1 MKHCSMKG
9 VQYLSVAL
17 LAFVWAG
24 CQKTATIQNDHI
36 KLSWKKQGDGWEVSA
51 MEVHAQNGWR
61 TLGAPSGKYTLLYS
75 EGKPDSTSRVFET
88 NTGVQFPE
96 KVYHYQQDFWK
107 ASTEPV
113 SLNTAGKDISFYP
126 STLDS
131 QSGGITFS
139 HDDEW
144 ATLTS
149 TWKLDTKHTTDI
161 IVTQQVVVKKP
172 GYYSLATPSPITI
185 EEKDMAWATV
195 PGYFQGDEIQKDF
208 VQAYAYGQ
216 GVPDLP
222 AVYRERCASTLTAIV
237 DTRDSISYSVIA
249 APGLGRDPWEKD
261 KNTHQKW
268 NIGVSHKNRDSKLS
282 PSLYYPVLGEP
293 ASKLNAG
300 DTITYEF
307 RYSVQSGN
315 WYKSLNHAVNDIY
328 RFKEALALRTNK
340 QSLTS
345 RVQAMHHYLLDP
357 KTSLW
362 NVESF
367 QGLKIGA
374 QSYHGGVVGS
384 QGDAMKN
391 SDYGAMWMLAS
402 ATNDAKLKDNVL
414 PYAYNFKLAQQQV
427 KPGFFQGA
435 AMGQYYLS
443 KRKIFV
449 EEWGTFVEPISLTY
463 YTMLDDGNILLFDPE
478 NKALRERLRLGAE
491 LLLNW
496 QKSDG
501 SWEVAYDQDT
511 HDPLFKD
518 IKDLRPT
525 FYGLIV
531 AYRILKDEKYLKAAE
546 RGAEWMI
553 NEGVKKGR
561 YLGVCGD
568 ARYAPDFATAQTA
581 QAMLD
586 LFDITH
592 KDQYK
597 EAAIAAAR
605 VYTTSIYTHPIPTRD
620 HKNVNGIDRED
631 WEIAQAGL
639 SFEHG
644 GIMGSAQRHGPIQLA
659 SHTGLFVRIFKLT
672 GDSLLLN
679 MARSGAIGRDAFVEP
694 STSVASYYWQA
705 MNKGS
710 GPYPH
715 HAWWQIGWITD
726 YLMAEAEL
734 RSNGQ
739 VTFPRGFVT
748 PKVGPHQSYG
758 FEEGKV
764 YSEPAKLIIREE
776 LFRLKN
782 PNLECI
788 MAVSPEGKRLY
799 AIVMNDVNQPISDAL
814 QINVNLFRPGS
825 SVKKITLL
833 GENKVVEAK
842 PGDQAASG
850 SPSSLLDIA
859 VAPYGI
865 SVYAIDL

>member
-1 MKHCSMKG
+1 MKG
-9 VQYLSVAL
+9 TQHLGILL
-17 LAFVWAG
+17 LAFVWVG
-24 CQKTATIQNDHI
+24 CQKTATIKNDHV
-36 KLSWKKQGDGWEVSA
+36 KLSWEKQRDGWTVSSLEVNNSD
-51 MEVHAQNGWR
+51 HWKS
-61 TLGAPSGKYTLLYS
+61 LGVPSGKYTLLYS
-75 EGKPDSTSRVFET
+75 AEKPDSTSRIFET

-96 KVYHYQQDFWK
+96 KAYHYQQDIWK
-107 ASTEPV
+107 AATEPV
-113 SLNTAGKDISFYP
+113 SLNTAGTEISFYP
-126 STLDS
+126 SEMES
-131 QSGGITFS
+131 QSGGVVFS

-144 ATLTS
+144 ATLTA
-149 TWKLDTKHTTDI
+149 TWRLDPKHHTDI
-161 IVTQQVVVKKP
+161 IVRQQAIVKKP

-185 EEKDMAWATV
+185 DEKDMAWATV
-195 PGYFQGDEIQKDF
+195 PGYFQGSEIQKDF
-208 VQAYAYGQ
+208 VLAYAYGQ

-222 AVYRERCASTLTAIV
+222 AVYRERCVSTMTSIV
-237 DTRDSISYSVIA
+237 DTKDSVSYSIIA

-293 ASKLNAG
+293 SSKLNAG

-307 RYSVQSGN
+307 RYSVQTGN
-315 WYKSLNHAVNDIY
+315 WYKNLNHAINDVY
-328 RFKEALALRTNK
+328 DFKQGLALRSNK

-374 QSYHGGVVGS
+374 QEYHGGVVGS
-384 QGDAMKN
+384 KGDAMKN

-402 ATNDAKLKDNVL
+402 ATGDAKLKDKVL

-443 KRKIFV
+443 KSKVFV
-449 EEWGTFVEPISLTY
+449 EEWGTFVEPVSLTY

-478 NKALRERLRLGAE
+478 NKVLRERLRLGAE

-496 QKSDG
+496 QKDDG

-511 HDPLFKD
+511 HQPLFKD

-553 NEGVKKGR
+553 KEGVEKGH

-568 ARYAPDFATAQTA
+568 ARYAPDFATAQSA

-586 LFDITH
+586 LYDIT
-592 KDQYK
+592 KKGQYK
-597 EAAIAAAR
+597 DAAVAAAR
-605 VYTTSIYTHPIPTRD
+605 TYTTSIYTHPIPSRE
-620 HKNVNGIDRED
+620 HKNVNGTDRED

-659 SHTGLFVRIFKLT
+659 SHTGLFIRIFQLT

-679 MARSGAIGRDAFVEP
+679 MARAGAIGRDAFVEP

-726 YLMAEAEL
+726 YLMAEAQL
-734 RSNGQ
+734 RSNNQ
-739 VTFPRGFVT
+739 VIFPRGFVT

-758 FEEGKV
+758 FENGKI
-764 YSEPAKLIIREE
+764 YNESARLIIREE
-776 LFRLKN
+776 LFKLKN

-788 MAVSPEGKRLY
+788 MASSTDGNRLY
-799 AIVMNDVNQPISDAL
+799 AIVMNDVNEPISDAL
-814 QINVNLFRPGS
+814 QIDINSFQPGKA
-825 SVKKITLL
+825 VKKITLV
-833 GENKVVEAK
+833 GENKVLEAK
-842 PGDQAASG
+842 PNVQPGSG
-850 SPSSLLDIA
+850 PNAGSID
-859 VAPYGI
+859 VVMAPYGI
-865 SVYAIDL
+865 NVYAIDL

>member
-1 MKHCSMKG
+1 MRVFH
-9 VQYLSVAL
+9 YLGIGL
-17 LAFVWAG
+17 FAFVSVG
-24 CQKTATIQNDHI
+24 CQQTPSLQNDQLKI
-36 KLSWKKQGDGWEVSA
+36 SWKKEDGGWAVSSLEV
-51 MEVHAQNGWR
+51 NGSGNWKS
-61 TLGAPSGKYTLLYS
+61 LGVPSGKYTLLYS
-75 EGKPDSTSRVFET
+75 AEKPDSTSRIFET

-96 KVYHYQQDFWK
+96 KTYHYQQDIWK
-107 ASTEPV
+107 AATEPV
-113 SLNTAGKDISFYP
+113 SLNTAGTEILFYP
-126 STLDS
+126 TDADVH
-131 QSGGITFS
+131 SGEVIFR

-144 ATLTS
+144 ATLTAS
-149 TWKLDTKHTTDI
+149 WKLDPKYPTDI
-161 IVTQQVVVKKP
+161 LVRQQAIVKKP
-172 GYYSLATPSPITI
+172 GYYSLATPSPVTI
-185 EEKDMAWATV
+185 DEKDMAWATV

-208 VQAYAYGQ
+208 VLAYAYGQ

-222 AVYRERCASTLTAIV
+222 AVYRERCVSTLTSIV
-237 DTRDSISYSVIA
+237 DTHDDVSYSIIA

-268 NIGVSHKNRDSKLS
+268 NIGVSHKNRESKLS
-282 PSLYYPVLGEP
+282 PSLYFPVLGEP
-293 ASKLNAG
+293 PSKLNAG

-307 RYSVQSGN
+307 RYSVQKGN
-315 WYKSLNHAVNDIY
+315 WYKSLNHAINDVY
-328 RFKEALALRTNK
+328 DFRQGLALRTNK

-345 RVQAMHHYLLDP
+345 RVEAMHHYLLDP

-384 QGDAMKN
+384 QRDAMKN

-402 ATNDAKLKDNVL
+402 ATNDPKLKDNVL

-496 QKSDG
+496 QKEDG
-501 SWEVAYDQDT
+501 SWEVAYDQES
-511 HDPLFKD
+511 HEPLFKD
-518 IKDLRPT
+518 IRDLRPT

-531 AYRILKDEKYLKAAE
+531 AHRILKDEKYLKAAE

-553 NEGVKKGR
+553 KEGVKKGH

-586 LFDITH
+586 LYDITH

-605 VYTTSIYTHPIPTRD
+605 TYTTSIYTHPIPSRA
-620 HKNVNGIDRED
+620 HKSVNGVDRED

-659 SHTGLFVRIFKLT
+659 SHTGLFVRIFQMT

-679 MARSGAIGRDAFVEP
+679 MARAGAIGRDAFVEP

-726 YLMAEAEL
+726 YLMAEAQL

-739 VTFPRGFVT
+739 VVFPRGFVT

-758 FEEGKV
+758 FEAGKI
-764 YSEPAKLIIREE
+764 YNEPAKLIIREE
-776 LFRLKN
+776 LFKLKD

-788 MAVSPEGKRLY
+788 MATSPDGNRLY
-799 AIVMNDVNQPISDAL
+799 AVVMNDRNESISDAL
-814 QINVNLFRPGS
+814 QIDIGTIRPGN

-833 GENKVVEAK
+833 GENKEVGSK
-842 PGDQAASG
+842 PSGQSG
-850 SPSSLLDIA
+850 SGTGGASLEIT

-865 SVYAIDL
+865 NVYAIDL